1 MNAAVLLLF
10 VVFTMV
16 HSFAPTSRKV
26 YFSGMKL
33 NAWDPCHT
41 VNIFAPA
48 NADKKKASNA
58 VDSAAADAPAKKKSP
73 AKPRAKKVAVEKGD
87 DAESEVKPVG
97 SAAAD
102 APAKKKSP
110 AKPRTKKV
118 AVVKNDDQTKIAEID
133 QPQEKKPAAPKKA
146 AATKKVA
153 APKKAAVTKKAALL
167 KTVAVS
173 KAKA

>member
-73 AKPRAKKVAVEKGD
+73 AKPR
-87 DAESEVKPVG
+87 
-97 SAAAD
+97 
-102 APAKKKSP
+102 
-110 AKPRTKKV
+110 TKKV

-133 QPQEKKPAAPKKA
+133 QPQEKKPAAPKKEP
-146 AATKKVA
+146 ATKKVA